1 MTVDVVALQAD
12 VDSLTSE
19 LLNRYEEVTLLYDL
33 TSEMGV
39 VVDIAAAAATALNR
53 SLQVIRARFGV
64 VFIKTATDELDLVA
78 RSGEPGP
85 ADSRH
90 RLAAVV
96 ARLVLSEPT
105 LLIAH
110 AGERLPGL
118 TTALDEAVLA
128 SCLTG
133 AAVTAATQ
141 PQGVIVYIGPQDQE
155 RFSAAEA
162 QLSQVVAGQLGR
174 GMENAQVIN
183 ELREKER
190 LESDLNA
197 AAAIQRSLLPR
208 RPPVVH
214 GANLS
219 AECLPAT
226 KVGGDYYDFF
236 TAPDGSVNIVVAD
249 VTGHG
254 LGPGLIMAMTRS
266 VLRAELRRTDSLVE
280 ALSATNAVMWDDLV
294 GTEIFITLF
303 AARYDQETS
312 RLSYVNGGHQPALLR
327 RCDGSIVELTSEG
340 MPLGLVPTP
349 IYEEETID
357 IGPGETVLVYSDGVV
372 EAESPHGEPFG
383 EGRLRGTV
391 STAVVEAAEDVVSI
405 VLDQVRQFR
414 QSDIQDDD
422 VTVVALHIA
431 SDRPSWSAR

>member
-33 TSEMGV
+33 ASEMGV
-39 VVDIAAAAATALNR
+39 VVDVASAAATALNR
-53 SLQVIRARFGV
+53 SLQVIRAHFGV
-64 VFIKTATDELDLVA
+64 VFIGTAADELHLVA
-78 RSGEPGP
+78 HSGDPGA

-90 RLAAVV
+90 RLAAAV
-96 ARLVLSEPT
+96 ARLVLRQPT

-110 AGERLPGL
+110 AGERVPGL
-118 TTALDEAVLA
+118 ETGLDEAVLA
-128 SCLTG
+128 SCIIG
-133 AAVTAATQ
+133 AAVTASTD
-141 PQGVIVYIGPQDQE
+141 PQGVIVYIGPQDDE

-162 QLSQVVAGQLGR
+162 QLSRVVAGQLGR

-197 AAAIQRSLLPR
+197 AAEIQRSLLPR
-208 RPPVVH
+208 RPPVVR

-236 TAPDGSVNIVVAD
+236 TAPNGDVNIVVAD

-266 VLRAELRRTDSLVE
+266 VLRAELRRADSLVE

-294 GTEIFITLF
+294 ATDIFITLF
-303 AARYDQETS
+303 VARYDQDIG
-312 RLSYVNGGHQPALLR
+312 RLRYVNGGHQPALIR
-327 RCDGSIVELTSEG
+327 RRDGSTVELTSEG

-349 IYEEETID
+349 IYEEETVD
-357 IGPGETVLVYSDGVV
+357 LYPDETVLVYSDGVV
-372 EAESPHGEPFG
+372 EAESPRGELFG
-383 EGRLRGTV
+383 EARLREAV
-391 STAVVEAAEDVVSI
+391 SEAVVDTAEEMVSV
-405 VLDQVRQFR
+405 VLDQVSRFR
-414 QSDIQDDD
+414 GSDIQDDD
-422 VTVVALHIA
+422 VTIVALHIA